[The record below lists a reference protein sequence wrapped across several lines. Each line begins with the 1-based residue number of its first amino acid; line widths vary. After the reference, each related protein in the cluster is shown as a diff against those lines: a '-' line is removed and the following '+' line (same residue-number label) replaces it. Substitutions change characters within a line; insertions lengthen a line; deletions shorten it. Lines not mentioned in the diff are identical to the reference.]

1 MKLSVPGLPWKPY
14 PRRLRE
20 ICTIALPVEENGE
33 DVDRYISAAPKAAQR
48 KLREVRA
55 AIREAAPTAKESIS
69 YRIPFYDYKGRLV
82 YFGLFRGHIGLY
94 IRPPVIEQHKK
105 DLAGYVTTMSAV
117 HLPLDEE
124 IPSGL
129 IKKLVRARMKIN
141 DAEETKR

>member
-1 MKLSVPGLPWKPY
+1 M
-14 PRRLRE
+14 
-20 ICTIALPVEENGE
+20 PVEESKK
-33 DVDRYISAAPKAAQR
+33 DVDSYISTAPKAAQK

-82 YFGLFRGHIGLY
+82 YFGLFRSHIGLY
-94 IRPPVIEQHKK
+94 IRPPVVEQHKK

-124 IPSGL
+124 IPSRL

-141 DAEETKR
+141 DAEHSKG